1 MPRAGALCKIGRTTR
16 AFIAEA
22 STERGGRAQESVENW
37 RKTAGGGL
45 ALGSLRE
52 APVYGFHIPN
62 LNHGQDTR
70 ANRTRHTTSSSTQS
84 HAKQQHTNAT
94 QTHLTFTRTHT
105 QLPPHSLSHPHA
117 RARSAPAR
125 GTIACAMHRGWAKP
139 ETHGFQ
145 PKEPSLKPETQ
156 HETHP

>member
-22 STERGGRAQESVENW
+22 STERGGRAQEADENW
-37 RKTAGGGL
+37 RKTSPRGGGIT
-45 ALGSLRE
+45 GSSFPTGYSTGS
-52 APVYGFHIPN
+52 PVHGFHIPN

-94 QTHLTFTRTHT
+94 QTHLTFKRTHT
-105 QLPPHSLSHPHA
+105 SRSNAHTS
-117 RARSAPAR
+117 RSAPAR

-156 HETHP
+156 HE

>member
-22 STERGGRAQESVENW
+22 STERGGRAHQEAVENW
-37 RKTAGGGL
+37 LKVKLVERQDRGGGINYSI
-45 ALGSLRE
+45 GSL
-52 APVYGFHIPN
+52 ASCMGFTFQISTTLRTHARTGPDTQRAQAH
-62 LNHGQDTR
+62 NHTQKQDT
-70 ANRTRHTTSSSTQS
+70 
-84 HAKQQHTNAT
+84 KAT
-94 QTHLTFTRTHT
+94 QTHLTFTRTRT
-105 QLPPHSLSHPHA
+105 QLPPHSLRLSHPHA

-145 PKEPSLKPETQ
+145 
-156 HETHP
+156 